1 MQTKCTM
8 LCEANIPP
16 SPPIM
21 DPKDEVKAKVDLVE
35 VVASYLPLKKS
46 GRNFSALC
54 PFHGEKTPSFMVS
67 AERQAYKCFGC
78 GESGDVFT
86 FLEKM
91 EGWDFRETLEE
102 LAKRTGVKLK
112 SFGSS
117 PATKLKEK
125 IIQINKLASKFYG
138 YILFDHA
145 QGKVARDYLLGRG
158 IKKTSWEKFGL
169 GYAPAGWEN
178 ILKFLEKKGFS
189 HPEIATAGLIVSRQ
203 VNSARSQTAIQ
214 GGYYDRF
221 RKRIIFPIKDAKGQ
235 TLGYSAR
242 LIGESKEAK
251 YINSPDTPIFNK
263 GSVLFGLDVARGAIR
278 DKNQAVLVEGE
289 FDVISAQ
296 QVGIEN
302 VVASKGTA
310 LTDKQVALI
319 SRYCESVILAFD
331 MDRAGDMAA
340 RRGIE
345 LLDHADI
352 TVNVASLGKYQDP
365 DQFCQKDPAGFKK
378 ALSQS
383 VNIYDF
389 FIDSAIRRHDAAA
402 ALGKK
407 NIGREVIPVIS
418 KIADDM
424 VRAHYIEKLSKVLNL
439 ETALVADAVSQKRS
453 DLFAK
458 EPRGFPAAVPAVQNS
473 KKPQISKEDYFLAL
487 FVLPKEIEKKI
498 LSMLAP
504 EDFEDENAQKFWEWI
519 GDIMKTSKTGN
530 LDTLIKKLPRDL
542 AGFVDN
548 LFLININPAFSER
561 ELWVLEIVKIAENLR
576 RMSIK
581 RKLADISSNL
591 RQAQSAGNQAQIAI
605 LTKKFDKVSNM
616 LKSPNSNE

>member
-1 MQTKCTM
+1 
-8 LCEANIPP
+8 
-16 SPPIM
+16 M
-21 DPKDEVKAKVDLVE
+21 DPKDEVKSKVDIVE
-35 VVASYLPLKKS
+35 IIASYLPLKKS

-78 GESGDVFT
+78 GEGGDVFT

-102 LAKRTGVKLK
+102 LAKRTGVRLK

-117 PATKLKEK
+117 PQTKLKEK
-125 IIQINKLASKFYG
+125 IFAINKLASKFYSF
-138 YILFDHA
+138 ILFDHA

-158 IKKTSWEKFGL
+158 IKKSSWEKFGL

-178 ILKFLEKKGFS
+178 ILKFLEKKGFT
-189 HPEIATAGLIVSRQ
+189 HPEIATSGLVVARQ
-203 VNSARSQTAIQ
+203 RANQTRTESAVQ

-221 RKRIIFPIKDAKGQ
+221 RKRIIFPLKDAKGQ

-242 LIGESKEAK
+242 LVGESKEAK

-263 GSVLFGLDVARGAIR
+263 GSVLFGIDIARGAIR

-289 FDVISAQ
+289 FDVISANQ
-296 QVGIEN
+296 SGIEN

-310 LTDKQVALI
+310 LTDKQVALL

-331 MDRAGDMAA
+331 TDLAGDLAA

-378 ALSQS
+378 TLSQS

-389 FIDSAIRRHDAAA
+389 FIDSAIRRHDSET

-407 NIGREVIPVIS
+407 NIGREVIPTIS
-418 KIADDM
+418 KITDDM
-424 VRAHYIEKLSKVLNL
+424 VRAHYIEKLAKVLNL
-439 ETALVADAVSQKRS
+439 ETAFVADAVSKKRS

-458 EPRGFPAAVPAVQNS
+458 EPRGFPTADQASQNS

-504 EDFEDENAQKFWEWI
+504 EDFEKDDAQKFWKWTR
-519 GDIMKTSKTGN
+519 DIMKTSKTN
-530 LDTLIKKLPRDL
+530 KLETLFAKLPRDL
-542 AGFVDN
+542 AGFADH

-561 ELWVLEIVKIAENLR
+561 ELWVLEIVKIADSLK

-581 RKLADISSNL
+581 RKLSDISGHL
-591 RQAQSAGNQAQIAI
+591 RKAQSAGDQAQIAT
-605 LTKKFDKVSNM
+605 LAKKFDKVSNL
-616 LKSPNSNE
+616 LKSPNLNE

>member
-1 MQTKCTM
+1 MDDV
-8 LCEANIPP
+8 ENI
-16 SPPIM
+16 
-21 DPKDEVKAKVDLVE
+21 KAKVDLIE

-86 FLEKM
+86 FLQKM

-102 LAKRTGVKLK
+102 LAKRTGIKLK

-117 PATKLKEK
+117 PETKLKEK
-125 IIQINKLASKFYG
+125 IIQINKLASKFYT
-138 YILFDHA
+138 YILMEHS
-145 QGKVARDYLLGRG
+145 QGKIARDYLMGRG
-158 IKKTSWEKFGL
+158 IKKSSWDKFDL
-169 GYAPAGWEN
+169 GYAPSGWEN

-189 HPEIATAGLIVSRQ
+189 HPEIATSGLVVARQ
-203 VNSARSQTAIQ
+203 REGSIGAKSTVQ

-221 RKRIIFPIKDAKGQ
+221 RGRIIFPIKDAKGQ

-263 GSVLFGLDVARGAIR
+263 GSVLFGLDITRGAIR

-289 FDVISAQ
+289 FDVISAVQ
-296 QVGIEN
+296 AGIEN
-302 VVASKGTA
+302 IVASKGTA
-310 LTDKQVALI
+310 LTDKQVAILK
-319 SRYCESVILAFD
+319 RYCESVILAFD
-331 MDRAGDMAA
+331 TDLAGDLAA

-378 ALSQS
+378 ALSVS

-389 FIDSAIRRHDAAA
+389 FIDSAIRRHDSTS

-407 NIGREVIPVIS
+407 NIGREVIPVIA
-418 KIADDM
+418 KITDDI
-424 VRAHYIEKLSKVLNL
+424 VRAHYIEKLARVLSL
-439 ETALVADAVSQKRS
+439 ETALVADATSKKRS
-453 DLFAK
+453 DLFTS
-458 EPRGFPAAVPAVQNS
+458 EPIESQFSKSASQNS
-473 KKPQISKEDYFLAL
+473 NKPKVSKEDYFLAL

-504 EDFEDENAQKFWEWI
+504 EDFEGENAQQFWRWLH
-519 GDIMKTSKTGN
+519 DIMRSSKTGN
-530 LDTLIKKLPRDL
+530 LETLSKKLPRDL
-542 AGFVDN
+542 AGFVDH
-548 LFLININPAFSER
+548 LFLTNINPAFSER
-561 ELWVLEIVKIAENLR
+561 ELWTMEIVKIAKSLK

-581 RKLADISSNL
+581 RKLSDISSHL
-591 RQAQSAGNQAQIAI
+591 RRAQSANNQRQIAI
-605 LTKKFDKVSNM
+605 LAKKFDKVSNQ
-616 LKSPNSNE
+616 LQSPNFNE

>member
-1 MQTKCTM
+1 M

-21 DPKDEVKAKVDLVE
+21 DQKDEVKAKVDIIE
-35 VVASYLPLKKS
+35 VISSYLPLKKS

-117 PATKLKEK
+117 PQAKLKEK

-138 YILFDHA
+138 YILFDHS

-158 IKKTSWEKFGL
+158 IKKSSWEKFGL

-178 ILKFLEKKGFS
+178 ILKFLEKKDFS

-203 VNSARSQTAIQ
+203 TNSIRSQAAIQ

-242 LIGESKEAK
+242 LIDESKEAK

-389 FIDSAIRRHDAAA
+389 FIDSAIKRHDTNTAV
-402 ALGKK
+402 GKK

-439 ETALVADAVSQKRS
+439 ETAFVADAVSQKRS

-458 EPRGFPAAVPAVQNS
+458 EPQGFPVANQASQNS
-473 KKPQISKEDYFLAL
+473 KKGQITKEDYFLAL

-504 EDFEDENAQKFWEWI
+504 EDFETDDAQKLWRWLH
-519 GDIMKTSKTGN
+519 DIINTSKSDN
-530 LDTLIKKLPRDL
+530 LETLFKKLPDSL
-542 AGFVDN
+542 AGFVDH
-548 LFLININPAFSER
+548 LFLININPAFSET
-561 ELWVLEIVKIAENLR
+561 ELWVLEIVKIAESLK

-581 RKLADISSNL
+581 RKLADISGHL
-591 RQAQSAGNQAQIAI
+591 RQAQSAGDQAQIAI
-605 LTKKFDKVSNM
+605 FVKKFDKVSNL

>member
-1 MQTKCTM
+1 MEDQV
-8 LCEANIPP
+8 A
-16 SPPIM
+16 
-21 DPKDEVKAKVDLVE
+21 EVKSKVDIVE
-35 VVASYLPLKKS
+35 VISSYIPLKKT
-46 GRNFSALC
+46 GRNFAALC
-54 PFHGEKTPSFMVS
+54 PFHSEKTPSLMIS
-67 AERQAYKCFGC
+67 PERQVFKCFGC
-78 GESGDVFT
+78 GEASDVFT

-117 PATKLKEK
+117 PVTKLKEK
-125 IIQINKLASKFYG
+125 IFAINKLASKFYSF
-138 YILFDHA
+138 ILLEHS
-145 QGKVARDYLLGRG
+145 QGKIARDYLSGRG
-158 IKKTSWEKFGL
+158 IKKSSWEKFGL

-189 HPEIATAGLIVSRQ
+189 HPEIATSGLVVARQ
-203 VNSARSQTAIQ
+203 RENSARAKSTIQ

-221 RKRIIFPIKDAKGQ
+221 RERIIFPINDAKGQ

-242 LIGESKEAK
+242 LIGESREAK

-263 GSVLFGLDVARGAIR
+263 GSVLFGIDIARGAIR

-289 FDVISAQ
+289 FDVISAVQ
-296 QVGIEN
+296 AGIEN
-302 VVASKGTA
+302 IVASKGTA
-310 LTDKQVALI
+310 LTDKQVVLLK
-319 SRYCESVILAFD
+319 RYCESVILAFD
-331 MDRAGDMAA
+331 TDLAGDLAA

-378 ALSQS
+378 ALSVS

-389 FIDSAIRRHDAAA
+389 FIDSAIRRHDSTS

-418 KIADDM
+418 KITDDM
-424 VRAHYIEKLSKVLNL
+424 VRAHYIEKLAKVLNL
-439 ETALVADAVSQKRS
+439 ETALVADAVSKNRS
-453 DLFAK
+453 DFFAQ
-458 EPRGFPAAVPAVQNS
+458 EPVQTSPS
-473 KKPQISKEDYFLAL
+473 KQEGQNEKKAQISKEDYFLAL
-487 FVLPKEIEKKI
+487 FVLPKEIDAKI
-498 LSMLAP
+498 LSMVSP
-504 EDFEDENAQKFWEWI
+504 EDFEKDEARKFWMWI
-519 GDIMKTSKTGN
+519 GDIIKTSKTN
-530 LDTLIKKLPRDL
+530 SQETLFKKLPRGL
-542 AGFVDN
+542 AGFVDY

-561 ELWVLEIVKIAENLR
+561 ELWVLEIVKIADSLK

-581 RKLADISSNL
+581 RKLADISGHL
-591 RQAQSAGNQAQIAI
+591 RKAQSAGDQGQIAT
-605 LTKKFDKVSNM
+605 LAKKFDKVSNL
-616 LKSPNSNE
+616 LKSSNLNE

>member
-1 MQTKCTM
+1 
-8 LCEANIPP
+8 
-16 SPPIM
+16 
-21 DPKDEVKAKVDLVE
+21 
-35 VVASYLPLKKS
+35 
-46 GRNFSALC
+46 
-54 PFHGEKTPSFMVS
+54 
-67 AERQAYKCFGC
+67 
-78 GESGDVFT
+78 
-86 FLEKM
+86 
-91 EGWDFRETLEE
+91 
-102 LAKRTGVKLK
+102 
-112 SFGSS
+112 
-117 PATKLKEK
+117 
-125 IIQINKLASKFYG
+125 
-138 YILFDHA
+138 
-145 QGKVARDYLLGRG
+145 
-158 IKKTSWEKFGL
+158 
-169 GYAPAGWEN
+169 
-178 ILKFLEKKGFS
+178 
-189 HPEIATAGLIVSRQ
+189 
-203 VNSARSQTAIQ
+203 
-214 GGYYDRF
+214 
-221 RKRIIFPIKDAKGQ
+221 
-235 TLGYSAR
+235 LGYSAR

>member
-1 MQTKCTM
+1 
-8 LCEANIPP
+8 
-16 SPPIM
+16 M
-21 DPKDEVKAKVDLVE
+21 DPKDEIKSKVDLVE
-35 VVASYLPLKKS
+35 VVGSYLPLKKS

-102 LAKRTGVKLK
+102 LAKRTGVRLK

-125 IIQINKLASKFYG
+125 IIQINKLASKFYT
-138 YILFDHA
+138 YILMEHS
-145 QGKVARDYLLGRG
+145 QGKVARDYLLERG
-158 IKKTSWEKFGL
+158 IKKSSWEKFGL
-169 GYAPAGWEN
+169 GCAPAGWEN
-178 ILKFLEKKGFS
+178 ILKFLEKKGFT

-203 VNSARSQTAIQ
+203 ANSARSQDAIQ

-263 GSVLFGLDVARGAIR
+263 GSVLFGLDVARSAIR

-296 QVGIEN
+296 QSGIEN

-310 LTDKQVALI
+310 LTDKQVALL
-319 SRYCESVILAFD
+319 SRYCDNVILAFD
-331 MDRAGDMAA
+331 MDRAGDMAS

-378 ALSQS
+378 ALSAS
-383 VNIYDF
+383 LNIYDF
-389 FIDSAIRRHDAAA
+389 FIDSAIKRHDANTAV
-402 ALGKK
+402 GKK

-418 KIADDM
+418 KIADDI

-439 ETALVADAVSQKRS
+439 ETAFVADAISKKRS

-458 EPRGFPAAVPAVQNS
+458 EPQGFPVANQASQNS
-473 KKPQISKEDYFLAL
+473 KKGQITKEDYFLAL

-504 EDFEDENAQKFWEWI
+504 EDFETDDAQKLWRWLH
-519 GDIMKTSKTGN
+519 DIIKTSKSDN
-530 LDTLIKKLPRDL
+530 LETLFKKLPDSL
-542 AGFVDN
+542 AGFVDH

-561 ELWVLEIVKIAENLR
+561 ELWVLEIVKIAESLKR
-576 RMSIK
+576 LSIK
-581 RKLADISSNL
+581 RKLADISGHL
-591 RQAQSAGNQAQIAI
+591 RQAQSAGDQAQIAI
-605 LTKKFDKVSNM
+605 FVKKFDKVSNL

>member
-1 MQTKCTM
+1 MDDV
-8 LCEANIPP
+8 ENI
-16 SPPIM
+16 
-21 DPKDEVKAKVDLVE
+21 KAKVDLVE

-117 PATKLKEK
+117 PETKLKEK
-125 IIQINKLASKFYG
+125 IIQINKLASKFYS
-138 YILFDHA
+138 YVLFDHA
-145 QGKVARDYLLGRG
+145 QGKVARDYLVGRG
-158 IKKTSWEKFGL
+158 IKKSSWEKFGL

-178 ILKFLEKKGFS
+178 ILKFLEKKGFT
-189 HPEIATAGLIVSRQ
+189 HPEIATSGFVVARQ
-203 VNSARSQTAIQ
+203 RESSVRSEDAIQ

-221 RKRIIFPIKDAKGQ
+221 RQRIIFPIKDAKGQ

-242 LIGESKEAK
+242 LIGESREAK

-263 GSVLFGLDVARGAIR
+263 GSVLFGLDIARPAIR

-289 FDVISAQ
+289 FDVISANQ
-296 QVGIEN
+296 SGIEN

-310 LTDKQVALI
+310 LTDKQVVLL

-331 MDRAGDMAA
+331 TDLAGDLAA

-352 TVNVASLGKYQDP
+352 TVNVSSLGKYQDP
-365 DQFCQKDPAGFKK
+365 DQFCQKDPQGFKK

-389 FIDSAIRRHDAAA
+389 FIDSAVRRHDASA

-407 NIGREVIPVIS
+407 NIGRETIPVIS
-418 KIADDM
+418 KITDDM
-424 VRAHYIEKLSKVLNL
+424 VRAHYIEKLAKVLNL
-439 ETALVADAVSQKRS
+439 ETALVADAVSKKRS
-453 DLFAK
+453 DLFVN
-458 EPRGFPAAVPAVQNS
+458 EPAQTPFS
-473 KKPQISKEDYFLAL
+473 KKDSQNEKKAQIGKEDYFLAL

-498 LSMLAP
+498 LSMISP
-504 EDFEDENAQKFWEWI
+504 EDFEKDDARKFWIWLH
-519 GDIMKTSKTGN
+519 DIIKTSKTNN
-530 LDTLIKKLPRDL
+530 LEILFKKLPKSL
-542 AGFVDN
+542 AGFVDY

-561 ELWVLEIVKIAENLR
+561 EFWVLEIVKIAKSIK

-581 RKLADISSNL
+581 RKLADISSHL
-591 RQAQSAGNQAQIAI
+591 KRAQSTNDQRQIAI
-605 LTKKFDKVSNM
+605 LAKKFDKVSNL
-616 LKSPNSNE
+616 LKSVNFNE

>member
-1 MQTKCTM
+1 MDDV
-8 LCEANIPP
+8 ENI
-16 SPPIM
+16 
-21 DPKDEVKAKVDLVE
+21 KAKVDLVE
-35 VVASYLPLKKS
+35 VVGSYLPLKKS

-102 LAKRTGVKLK
+102 LAKRTGVRLK

-125 IIQINKLASKFYG
+125 IIQINKLASKFYT
-138 YILFDHA
+138 YILMEHS

-158 IKKTSWEKFGL
+158 IKKSSWEKFGL

-178 ILKFLEKKGFS
+178 ILKFLEKKGFT

-203 VNSARSQTAIQ
+203 ANSARSKAAMQ

-221 RKRIIFPIKDAKGQ
+221 RQRIIFPIKDAKGQ

-242 LIGESKEAK
+242 LIGESREAK

-263 GSVLFGLDVARGAIR
+263 GSVLFGLDIARGAIR

-289 FDVISAQ
+289 FDVISANQ
-296 QVGIEN
+296 SGTEN

-310 LTDKQVALI
+310 LTDKQVVLL

-331 MDRAGDMAA
+331 TDLAGDLAA

-389 FIDSAIRRHDAAA
+389 FIDSAIRRHDSTS

-407 NIGREVIPVIS
+407 NIGREVVPVIS
-418 KIADDM
+418 KIADDI
-424 VRAHYIEKLSKVLNL
+424 VRAHYIEKLAKVLNL
-439 ETALVADAVSQKRS
+439 ETALVADATSKKRS
-453 DLFAK
+453 DLFVN
-458 EPRGFPAAVPAVQNS
+458 EPVQTSLS
-473 KKPQISKEDYFLAL
+473 KKDSQNEKKAQISKEDYFLAL

-498 LSMLAP
+498 LSMVSP
-504 EDFEDENAQKFWEWI
+504 EDFEKDEARKFWMWI
-519 GDIMKTSKTGN
+519 GDIIKTSKTN
-530 LDTLIKKLPRDL
+530 SQETLFKKLPRGL
-542 AGFVDN
+542 AGFVDY

-561 ELWVLEIVKIAENLR
+561 ELWVLEIVKIANSLK

-581 RKLADISSNL
+581 RKLSDISGHL
-591 RQAQSAGNQAQIAI
+591 RKAQSANDQKQIA
-605 LTKKFDKVSNM
+605 TFVKKFDKVSNQ
-616 LKSPNSNE
+616 LKSSNLNE

>member
-1 MQTKCTM
+1 MDDV
-8 LCEANIPP
+8 ENI
-16 SPPIM
+16 
-21 DPKDEVKAKVDLVE
+21 KAKVDLVE
-35 VVASYLPLKKS
+35 VVGSYLPLKKS

-117 PATKLKEK
+117 PETKLKEK
-125 IIQINKLASKFYG
+125 IIQINKLASKFYS
-138 YILFDHA
+138 YVLFDHA
-145 QGKVARDYLLGRG
+145 QGKVARDYLVGRG
-158 IKKTSWEKFGL
+158 IKKSSWEKFGL

-178 ILKFLEKKGFS
+178 ILKFLGKKGFT
-189 HPEIATAGLIVSRQ
+189 HPEIATSGFVVARQ
-203 VNSARSQTAIQ
+203 RESSVRSKDAIQ

-221 RKRIIFPIKDAKGQ
+221 RQRIIFPIKDAKGQ

-242 LIGESKEAK
+242 LIGESREAK

-263 GSVLFGLDVARGAIR
+263 GSVLFGLDIARPAIR

-289 FDVISAQ
+289 FDVISANQ
-296 QVGIEN
+296 SGIEN

-310 LTDKQVALI
+310 LTDKQVVLL

-331 MDRAGDMAA
+331 TDLAGDLAA

-352 TVNVASLGKYQDP
+352 TVNVSSLGKYQDP
-365 DQFCQKDPAGFKK
+365 DQFCQKDPQGFKK

-389 FIDSAIRRHDAAA
+389 FIDSAVRRHDSSA

-407 NIGREVIPVIS
+407 NIGRETIPVIS
-418 KIADDM
+418 KITDDM
-424 VRAHYIEKLSKVLNL
+424 VRTHYIEKLAKVLNL
-439 ETALVADAVSQKRS
+439 ETALVADAVSKKRS
-453 DLFAK
+453 DLFVN
-458 EPRGFPAAVPAVQNS
+458 EPAQTPFS
-473 KKPQISKEDYFLAL
+473 KKDSQNEKKAQIGKEDYFLAL

-498 LSMLAP
+498 LSMISP
-504 EDFEDENAQKFWEWI
+504 EDFEKDDARKFWIWLH
-519 GDIMKTSKTGN
+519 DIIKTSKTNN
-530 LDTLIKKLPRDL
+530 LEILFKKLPKSL
-542 AGFVDN
+542 AGFVDY

-561 ELWVLEIVKIAENLR
+561 EFWVLEIVKIAKSIK
-576 RMSIK
+576 RMSVK
-581 RKLADISSNL
+581 RKLADISSHL
-591 RQAQSAGNQAQIAI
+591 KRAQSTNDQRQIAI
-605 LTKKFDKVSNM
+605 LAKKFDKVSNL
-616 LKSPNSNE
+616 LKSVNFNE